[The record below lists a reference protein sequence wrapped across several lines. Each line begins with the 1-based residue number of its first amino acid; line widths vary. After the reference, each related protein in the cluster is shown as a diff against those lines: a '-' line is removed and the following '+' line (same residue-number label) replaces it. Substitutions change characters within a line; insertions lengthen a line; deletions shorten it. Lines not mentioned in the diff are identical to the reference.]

1 MKFYEKTWFLWLS
14 LIFFAPLGIFL
25 LWRQQKFSKVPRII
39 LAVFFS
45 FFFLFEVAAATLESQ
60 PPTAPVAQTRQQ
72 GDAAQAPEQTPESP
86 AEEPQDQ
93 AQAEKLQA
101 SAETPAPD
109 DKLTS
114 APAVAPVAAAPTNSP
129 VASGTLKVHF
139 IDVGQ
144 ADSILIQSGETAV
157 LVDAGNNGD
166 GNLVVNYLKAQGVT
180 KLAATVAT
188 HPHEDH
194 IGGMDTVLKSIPVE
208 RFYMPNATSTTKTFE
223 DMIAAANASGAKKI
237 QVKAGVVLDVPG
249 ISGTFLAPVGSKYDD
264 LNNYSAVLKIVHGN
278 TSFLLTGDAEDVSEQ
293 QMLKNGNLQSTL
305 LKVGHHGSDS
315 STTAAFLKAVSPKFA
330 VISVGKGNTYGHPT
344 DAVLSRLTNAGIQ
357 VYRTD
362 QAETIVATSDGTTIT
377 IDKVASEVKVSAPP
391 ANNAPASVPAIT
403 TPKPSPAPS
412 PAPAPK
418 PEPIPT
424 PAESQVQHYVI
435 NTSSKKFHYPT
446 CRSLPTKNRGDRD
459 TTRDELI
466 NAGYSPCKICNP

>member
-14 LIFFAPLGIFL
+14 LIFFAPVGIFL
-25 LWRQQKFSKVPRII
+25 MWKQQRFAKVPRVI
-39 LAVFFS
+39 LAVLFVFV
-45 FFFLFEVAAATLESQ
+45 FLVEVAVATSETP
-60 PPTAPVAQTRQQ
+60 PPTTPAAQTSQQ
-72 GDAAQAPEQTPESP
+72 KGELQAPETP
-86 AEEPQDQ
+86 AEEPQGQ
-93 AQAEKLQA
+93 AQAEKPLSAQA
-101 SAETPAPD
+101 TSAKGDA
-109 DKLTS
+109 S
-114 APAVAPVAAAPTNSP
+114 APAVAPVAAEPTNSP

-180 KLAATVAT
+180 KLAAAIAT

-194 IGGMDTVLKSIPVE
+194 IGGMDDVLNAFAVDK
-208 RFYMPNATSTTKTFE
+208 FYMPNATHTSQTFE
-223 DMIAAANASGAKKI
+223 DMINAANASGAKKI
-237 QVKAGVVLDVPG
+237 QVKAGLVMDVPG
-249 ISGTFLAPVGSKYDD
+249 ITGTFLAPVSSSYDD
-264 LNNYSAVLKIVHGN
+264 LNNHSAVLKITHGS
-278 TSFLLTGDAEDVSEQ
+278 TSFLLTGDAENISENE
-293 QMLKNGNLQSTL
+293 MLRNGNLQSTL
-305 LKVGHHGSDS
+305 LKVGHHRSDS

-330 VISVGKGNTYGHPT
+330 VISVGQENTYGHPT
-344 DAVLSRLTNAGIQ
+344 DAVLSRLVNAGVQ

-362 QAETIVATSDGTTIT
+362 QAGTIIATSDGTTIT
-377 IDKVASEVKVSAPP
+377 MDKVASEVKANAPP
-391 ANNAPASVPAIT
+391 ANNTSAPATT
-403 TPKPSPAPS
+403 TPKPSPAPE
-412 PAPAPK
+412 PAPTPARK
-418 PEPIPT
+418 PEPTPV
-424 PAESQVQHYVI
+424 PAESQAQHYVI